1 MVRNLLLLFLAVVL
15 LITATGCWNRRE
27 LNTLAIAVGLGID
40 RAGDNYKVSV
50 QVVNPGEA
58 ASRKGESTRSPV
70 VLYRSTGSSIIEA
83 MRKMTKESPRNI
95 YSSHV
100 RVVVIGESLAREG
113 IGEVF
118 DFMSRDHEFRTDF
131 YIVVARDDEASNL
144 LSIMTSLEKI
154 PSVELFDSLET
165 SEKTWAP
172 TVKVTLDKLISSLT
186 AEGKHAV
193 LTGVKATG
201 DVEAGKTEENI
212 TSLVQKSRLK
222 SVGLAVFKGDKLI
235 GWLDDIESKAYNYI
249 TDNVKNTIGYS
260 RCPKGGRFSVEVIR
274 SETIV
279 KGKLVGGEPAIDVNI
294 RSEGNVGEVACRID
308 LTKANT
314 IETLETIGEET
325 IKEFIEATIKR
336 VQKQYKVDIFGFG
349 EVFHRAEPK
358 VWKKIRGKWDAQFA
372 DLPVNVNVDL
382 KIRRLGT
389 INNSFLEELKN

>member
-1 MVRNLLLLFLAVVL
+1 MVRNLLLLFLSAVL
-15 LITATGCWNRRE
+15 LVTVTGCWNRRE

-58 ASRKGESTRSPV
+58 ASRKGVSNRSPV
-70 VLYRSTGSSIIEA
+70 VLYRATGSSIIEA
-83 MRKMTKESPRNI
+83 MRKMTKESPRSI

-113 IGEVF
+113 IADVF

-131 YIVVARDDEASNL
+131 YIVVARDDEAANL

-154 PSVELFDSLET
+154 PSIELFDSLET

-186 AEGKHAV
+186 TEGKHAV

-201 DVEAGKTEENI
+201 DIEAGKTEKNI

-222 SVGLAVFKGDKLI
+222 SAGLAVFNGEKLI
-235 GWLDDIESKAYNYI
+235 GWLDDTESKAYNYI
-249 TDNVKNTIGYS
+249 TDNVKNTIGYAK
-260 RCPKGGRFSVEVIR
+260 CPDGGRFSVEVIR

-279 KGKLVGGEPAIDVNI
+279 KAKLAGGAPAIDVNI
-294 RSEGNVGEVACRID
+294 RTEGNVGEVACHID

-314 IETLETIGEET
+314 IETLETIGEKT

-349 EVFHRAEPK
+349 EAFHRAEPK
-358 VWKKIRGKWDAQFA
+358 AWKKIGKKWDAQFA
-372 DLPVNVNVDL
+372 DLPVNVNVDFR
-382 KIRRLGT
+382 IRRLGT